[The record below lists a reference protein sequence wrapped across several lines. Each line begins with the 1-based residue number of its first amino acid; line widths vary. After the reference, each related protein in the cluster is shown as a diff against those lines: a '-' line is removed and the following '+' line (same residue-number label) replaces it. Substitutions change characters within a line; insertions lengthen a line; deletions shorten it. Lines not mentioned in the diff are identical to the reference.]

1 MDDVMTVNK
10 KKSFGDFYDQNLQL
24 ILIVSDAMNEVFVL
38 NLI

>member
-1 MDDVMTVNK
+1 MTVNE
-10 KKSFGDFYDQNLQL
+10 KKSLGDFYDQYLQL